1 MSGMEGI
8 CTNCGAHYYGW
19 ALQNPLSQRC
29 GKCGGTLV
37 VSRDGVPMPPSFFS
51 LKAAAAAELMAPRLT
66 FSQNL
71 DLLQNL
77 N

>member
-19 ALQNPLSQRC
+19 ALQNPLSQHC
-29 GKCGGTLV
+29 GKCGSDLA
-37 VSRDGVPMPPSFFS
+37 VSQDGIPCASGPFN

-66 FSQNL
+66 VSQNL
-71 DLLQNL
+71 DLLQN
-77 N
+77 